1 MKKNMEARGRSFLRS
16 ARGGMADFSLD
27 SRPFLMSPLGA
38 AAAAVDESDM
48 ESLLMEVP

>member
-27 SRPFLMSPLGA
+27 SRPFLLGA
-38 AAAAVDESDM
+38 AAVAVDESDM